1 MHNPGEVPSPGAA
14 ARLLASQA
22 LVAEVFAR
30 LDAGDID
37 GALALYADDAA
48 FLGAV
53 GRAAIKDTMVR
64 GMAPNAGRRSRH
76 VIANLRAAL
85 DGETTVVEYTAVA
98 YTLDGPGPY
107 APRSV
112 FDQVQ
117 HHRPGPGG
125 ALRVVRHDIPGLD
138 LDAPAS
144 GPG

>member
-1 MHNPGEVPSPGAA
+1 MHNPGQVPTPAAA

-30 LDAGDID
+30 LDAGDVD
-37 GALALYADDAA
+37 GAVALYADDAV

-64 GMAPNAGRRSRH
+64 GTARHAGRSRH
-76 VIANLRAAL
+76 VIANLRAEL
-85 DGETTVVEYTAVA
+85 DGDTTVVEYTAVA

-112 FDQVQ
+112 YDQVQ

-125 ALRVVRHDIPGLD
+125 ALRVVRHEIFGLD
-138 LDAPAS
+138 PAALA
-144 GPG
+144 